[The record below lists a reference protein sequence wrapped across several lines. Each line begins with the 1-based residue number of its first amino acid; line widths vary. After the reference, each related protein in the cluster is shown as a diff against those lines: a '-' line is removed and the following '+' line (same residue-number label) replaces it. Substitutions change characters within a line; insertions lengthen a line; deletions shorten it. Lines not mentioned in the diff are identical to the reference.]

1 MRSAERL
8 RHVSPIQ
15 ARLAS
20 WLHQDTLGWGPENVV
35 EFAASHP
42 GKLDVIVWALL
53 PSLEDVEGSSTTVL
67 ARFQEAVDWLAWLLY
82 GQEPQAAKD
91 HLKRVAGA
99 SGGVCGAI
107 WGLDDVAYRCRTCEN
122 DPTCAVCM
130 QCFLE
135 GDHGAH
141 DYSMIRTGGGCCD
154 CGDVSAW
161 KEGGFCARHR
171 RPSDGA
177 APVSLPEAFVGR
189 ARPVL
194 GTTMRRWCEC
204 LSGAREAADMRR
216 ARHWDRQGREEQE
229 AGCLTQALVN
239 MLLGLC
245 HCSVLA
251 TCLVAECVAAPGL
264 GLLAELMLAERAAS
278 KDVVTSAHALLYK
291 LLGDPAFKLAFALVF
306 ISNYDSFLGQ
316 FANDEDDSLLSDP
329 AEYQVLLFEHSMLDS
344 FSVQIFSVPA
354 LTAHLVEKAGL
365 LSMLLGMLKR
375 VLRLA
380 AGKDGRIDV
389 RTREVRKKHYWR
401 ITEDLR
407 YVLSHPEVARWT
419 AREQPA
425 LMQTFLQLLA
435 FLQGMAVQVRQVHVH
450 VEVESDDWSHSYTLE
465 KRLAGL
471 HILLVQGAADQAS
484 LPEGGGCGAGH
495 SQATASAFALQAAD
509 KVYGW
514 RLHRV
519 AGVAVAGPLLYLL
532 SKCLQIVALWLAVDA
547 ARATRQPQGQAAAP
561 AATRR
566 LPPGRATRELRLGRV
581 TIRGVP
587 MERLPQEEN
596 EQRPAAAVAAAAAA
610 AAAAAEVAEDVQMEV
625 ATAPEAE
632 AEQGAWARPAAHHNA
647 TAAQQARMR
656 ETLSES
662 NRLQG
667 NEREEGGEVVDVNGA
682 STRGVTEIHNDT
694 WWMGSDTPLVLPDA
708 AAAFSIQDPPIAPD
722 PSQLEVSFH
731 IPLHRMLALLLHSA
745 LGPAV
750 AAGDKVAVPGESFLL
765 DILPADFRSP
775 GFVMALMEHPLRL
788 QVACAQVQAG
798 MWRRNGHPMVA
809 LADRYHSVFWCENT
823 LELDM
828 FLLQC
833 CAVLSFPEALVGR
846 VLERFGLA
854 EYFTLCATPA
864 KEYEPE
870 VAHDLLCFL
879 IRLVSERSLCGLS
892 TEQSVRRELVQRLAA
907 GDATH
912 STLLESLPQQL
923 ADSPLVTPCLE
934 QVAEY
939 SMPRGLEQGKYTLK
953 KGCWRELDLYHVR
966 WSPRELQRTQDRF
979 QEVLGMHASTS
990 QLPTWQDPTPPLS
1003 SLWQIATTS
1012 GVYKMVVSVLFHAQ
1026 VVDAQGVSTSRAPD
1040 HVVLATLH
1048 LLALGLSACK
1058 AAVGKQLIRA
1068 QEVPLVS
1075 RAAEYVTV
1083 QEAGGRQGSCS
1094 LLSLLADL
1102 HRKWADRSFANGQ
1115 LNCSANDSGGRLE
1128 EGERG
1133 ELAQLAA
1140 HLLKELTVLSKAC
1153 RKEAEELAPDIV
1165 GVCTDSPTVIGRAAS
1180 SPPAGSVEGDRRK
1193 MLAKMRQAEAMAR
1206 MRSAQ
1211 DRFAASIAQG
1221 SRGGNEQSRR
1231 KEGSE
1236 NDNDSDMSA
1245 GPLQARPSAVATG
1258 EVSVSMVN
1266 APDAEEAEE
1275 RSEGGQAQDTHS
1287 ASLVCALCR
1296 ESSFW
1301 AAESPLC
1308 YVALAQRSKLVAAS
1322 SLRSSSWDLP
1332 QLATASHALP
1342 GLEAQDSIS
1351 LVQATQEPQIEA
1363 ELMSADELNLL
1374 VQQSRPGTE
1383 IQGSQ
1388 LLAQSAELLQ
1398 ESMDT
1403 TLADNDERADEERS
1417 EAAPS
1422 NSDRQ
1427 HGPAAEVVPTRD
1439 VLAEYVAAIH
1449 NLREERA
1456 RSAAAAERRGGVSFS
1471 GGLVDVMDHLPGR
1484 GAAAGV
1490 ADMDLDGGLELEAE
1504 SRRRRGR
1511 RRVGAHHGLD
1521 VSAKL
1526 HVATCGHALHQS
1538 CLDRYFSSL
1547 LQRYLSRE
1555 YYEGASV
1562 VNPVEGE
1569 YLCPMCRRLANA
1581 TLPLV
1586 PIAATVGTRQYESRA
1601 HFSQAQDT
1609 LMVLQCPAESSKG
1622 SVSIDIQ
1629 QDLAAVRSLEGASCS
1644 DSCLSSPGLPAGN
1657 NLKDAMEAF
1666 TMRLAHL
1673 ARPND
1678 DSWTSLM
1685 EGRDNQGLLLWEALA
1700 YTVSAAELAT
1710 RSQLGTSMEIDPRNA
1725 LEKAVERLGKVTE
1738 EEGASILP
1746 ALARLASRQKNHS
1759 IQALRLR
1766 ARGMQLLV
1774 GSLVQGS
1781 PGNNQQ
1787 LGDDAGQA
1795 YLKHNQNSFDVQFWN
1810 SCALAVLLGD
1820 SFTTLAHFCFCLPTS
1835 ASSAM
1840 PVLRLL
1846 YLADAI
1852 KALAHLVC
1860 QVPGA
1865 VCKLPA
1871 TLRPLAAFL
1880 HNSLASYLAPLPPFS
1895 SAVLQSFSTSPM
1907 ETLAR
1912 FNLSFLRSSA
1922 LLWHLLFEVLPAMT
1936 MSAKQAHRQLR
1947 IHWARRGNEVDENL
1961 SKQSL
1966 LEEVEVLL
1974 WQAQLGLP
1982 SLWQLLEDEYSQIIV
1997 RRWARHMQR
2006 DLEIRGAE
2014 VAASIVQPSLAS
2026 PFRLLSL
2033 PHLFHDLFQRYVKDK
2048 CLTCKTVPEH
2058 PALCLVCGRLCCAM
2072 LVRSQRPCCSRDG
2085 RGECQQHAQSCGGG
2099 MCVFLLIRST
2109 SVVLLRG
2116 QRSSIWPSPY
2126 LDAHGEEDEN
2136 LRRGKP
2142 LYLNAE
2148 RYEALTAMVASHGL
2162 DHNSLVLAS
2171 TTRIRNPI

>member
-8 RHVSPIQ
+8 RHISPIQ

-20 WLHQDTLGWGPENVV
+20 WLHQDTLGWGPESVV

-53 PSLEDVEGSSTTVL
+53 PSLEDVEGSSATVL

-82 GQEPQAAKD
+82 GQEPQAAKE

-194 GTTMRRWCEC
+194 GATMRRWCDC

-245 HCSVLA
+245 HCGESA
-251 TCLVAECVAAPGL
+251 TRFVAECVAAPGL

-278 KDVVTSAHALLYK
+278 KDAVTSAHALLYK

-306 ISNYDSFLGQ
+306 ISNYNSFLGE
-316 FANDEDDSLLSDP
+316 FANDEDDSLLSNP
-329 AEYQVLLFEHSMLDS
+329 AEYQVLLFEHSVLDS

-354 LTAHLVEKAGL
+354 LTAHLVETAGL

-380 AGKDGRIDV
+380 AGKDGRFDV

-425 LMQTFLQLLA
+425 LLQTFLQLLA

-465 KRLAGL
+465 KRLAGV
-471 HILLVQGAADQAS
+471 HTLLVQGAADQAS
-484 LPEGGGCGAGH
+484 LLEGGGCDAGH

-509 KVYGW
+509 KVHGW

-561 AATRR
+561 VATRR
-566 LPPGRATRELRLGRV
+566 LLSGRAARELRLGRV

-587 MERLPQEEN
+587 MERPPQEEN
-596 EQRPAAAVAAAAAA
+596 GRRPAAAVAAAAAA
-610 AAAAAEVAEDVQMEV
+610 GAAAAEVAEDVQMED

-632 AEQGAWARPAAHHNA
+632 AEQGARAPAHHNA
-647 TAAQQARMR
+647 SAAQQARMR

-662 NRLQG
+662 NRLHG
-667 NEREEGGEVVDVNGA
+667 NEGEESGEVVDVNGA
-682 STRGVTEIHNDT
+682 STIGVADIQDDM
-694 WWMGSDTPLVLPDA
+694 WWMGSDTPLVQPDA

-765 DILPADFRSP
+765 DILPAKFRSP

-788 QVACAQVQAG
+788 QVACSQVQAG

-846 VLERFGLA
+846 VCERFGLA
-854 EYFTLCATPA
+854 EYFTLSATPA
-864 KEYEPE
+864 NEYEPD

-879 IRLVSERSLCGLS
+879 VRLVSERSLCGLS
-892 TEQSVRRELVQRLAA
+892 TEQTVRRELVQRLAA

-934 QVAEY
+934 QVADY

-953 KGCWRELDLYHVR
+953 KECWRELDLYHVR

-979 QEVLGMHASTS
+979 QEVLGIPASTS

-1026 VVDAQGVSTSRAPD
+1026 AVDAQGVSTSRAPD
-1040 HVVLATLH
+1040 HVVLAALH

-1083 QEAGGRQGSCS
+1083 QEVRGRHGSCS

-1102 HRKWADRSFANGQ
+1102 QRKWADRSFANGQ
-1115 LNCSANDSGGRLE
+1115 LSRIANDGGGRLE

-1140 HLLKELTVLSKAC
+1140 RLLKELTVLSKAC
-1153 RKEAEELAPDIV
+1153 RREAEELAPDIV
-1165 GVCTDSPTVIGRAAS
+1165 GVCTDSPTVTGMAAS

-1221 SRGGNEQSRR
+1221 SRGGNEHSKRE
-1231 KEGSE
+1231 EGSE
-1236 NDNDSDMSA
+1236 NDDGSDMSA
-1245 GPLQARPSAVATG
+1245 GPLQARPPAVGAG
-1258 EVSVSMVN
+1258 EVLVSMGDGQ
-1266 APDAEEAEE
+1266 DAEEAEE
-1275 RSEGGQAQDTHS
+1275 RSEGGQVRDTHS

-1322 SLRSSSWDLP
+1322 VLRSSSWDLP
-1332 QLATASHALP
+1332 PLAPASHALP

-1351 LVQATQEPQIEA
+1351 LVQATQEARDETD
-1363 ELMSADELNLL
+1363 LMSAEELNLL

-1383 IQGSQ
+1383 DQGPQ
-1388 LLAQSAELLQ
+1388 LPTQAVQLMQ
-1398 ESMDT
+1398 ESMES

-1417 EAAPS
+1417 AAAPS
-1422 NSDRQ
+1422 NSDSQ
-1427 HGPAAEVVPTRD
+1427 SGPAAVVVPMRD
-1439 VLAEYVAAIH
+1439 VLAEYVAASH

-1471 GGLVDVMDHLPGR
+1471 GGLVDIMDHLPGR

-1490 ADMDLDGGLELEAE
+1490 ADMDLDGGIELEAG

-1586 PIAATVGTRQYESRA
+1586 PIGCSEGTRQYQSRA
-1601 HFSQAQDT
+1601 HVSQAQEK
-1609 LMVLQCPAESSKG
+1609 LMVPQCPAEPSTD
-1622 SVSIDIQ
+1622 SVTIDIQ
-1629 QDLAAVRSLEGASCS
+1629 QDLAAVRSWEGACCS

-1710 RSQLGTSMEIDPRNA
+1710 RSQLGTSMEFDPRHA
-1725 LEKAVERLGKVTE
+1725 LEKVLKRLGKVTE
-1738 EEGASILP
+1738 EEGSSILP

-1774 GSLVQGS
+1774 GSIVHGS
-1781 PGNNQQ
+1781 LGDNQQ
-1787 LGDDAGQA
+1787 SGGDAGQA

-1810 SCALAVLLGD
+1810 SGALAVLLGD
-1820 SFTTLAHFCFCLPTS
+1820 SFTTFAHFCFCLPTS
-1835 ASSAM
+1835 AINAK

-1846 YLADAI
+1846 YLANAI

-1860 QVPGA
+1860 QVPSA

-1871 TLRPLAAFL
+1871 SIRPLAAFL
-1880 HNSLASYLAPLPPFS
+1880 HSSLASYLAPLPPFS
-1895 SAVLQSFSTSPM
+1895 SPVLQSFSTSPM

-1912 FNLSFLRSSA
+1912 FTLSFLRSSA
-1922 LLWHLLFEVLPAMT
+1922 LLWHLLFEALPALT
-1936 MSAKQAHRQLR
+1936 MSAEQAHRQLGMYWVR
-1947 IHWARRGNEVDENL
+1947 HGNVADDCL
-1961 SKQSL
+1961 SKQVSQ
-1966 LEEVEVLL
+1966 EEVEVLL

-1982 SLWQLLEDEYSQIIV
+1982 NLGRLLEDEYAQSIA
-1997 RRWARHMQR
+1997 RRWACHMQG
-2006 DLEIRGAE
+2006 DLEFKGAE
-2014 VAASIVQPSLAS
+2014 VAASIVQPSLAT

-2099 MCVFLLIRST
+2099 TCVFLLIRST

-2116 QRSSIWPSPY
+2116 QRSSVWPSPY
-2126 LDAHGEEDEN
+2126 LDVHGEEDEN

-2142 LYLNAE
+2142 LYLNLE